1 MKNNKSEKEKIFKKL
16 ISFHKAY
23 KQNLENKDFLLLF
36 YNENEL
42 KKISISFDKKNF
54 FHLTGLNKTNLLT
67 PNKFYKKLENKTLS
81 LKDIEIKNFTTK
93 KLSASSDMIK
103 IFNKKSKIALYNP
116 QNKYQKKLSIDS
128 GLTLSN
134 SNSILGIRFIDEKK
148 AVPVSL
154 LKQKLENICLKETTT
169 DIVCILKKEKTEEKY
184 NEINENTLSLNEIIK
199 TNPDIKNLISNE
211 LLNQIDEKENKKE
224 NKWKKTKEINNKWS
238 KKLAKDKEG
247 DLEIDL

>member
-1 MKNNKSEKEKIFKKL
+1 
-16 ISFHKAY
+16 
-23 KQNLENKDFLLLF
+23 
-36 YNENEL
+36 
-42 KKISISFDKKNF
+42 
-54 FHLTGLNKTNLLT
+54 
-67 PNKFYKKLENKTLS
+67 
-81 LKDIEIKNFTTK
+81 
-93 KLSASSDMIK
+93 MIK

-169 DIVCILKKEKTEEKY
+169 DIVYILKKEKY
-184 NEINENTLSLNEIIK
+184 NEINENTLSLKEIIK

-224 NKWKKTKEINNKWS
+224 NKWKKQ
-238 KKLAKDKEG
+238 KKLITNGAKNLLK
-247 DLEIDL
+247 IKR

>member
-1 MKNNKSEKEKIFKKL
+1 
-16 ISFHKAY
+16 
-23 KQNLENKDFLLLF
+23 
-36 YNENEL
+36 
-42 KKISISFDKKNF
+42 
-54 FHLTGLNKTNLLT
+54 
-67 PNKFYKKLENKTLS
+67 
-81 LKDIEIKNFTTK
+81 
-93 KLSASSDMIK
+93 MIK

-169 DIVCILKKEKTEEKY
+169 DIVYILKKEKY
-184 NEINENTLSLNEIIK
+184 NEINENTLSLKEIIK

-224 NKWKKTKEINNKWS
+224 NK
-238 KKLAKDKEG
+238 
-247 DLEIDL
+247 